1 MTDTTKPPAGGFEG
15 VRRDALQREAV
26 SSSLRS
32 QLSIIRFS

>member
-1 MTDTTKPPAGGFEG
+1 MTETTKPPAGGFEG
-15 VRRDALQREAV
+15 ARRDAFQREAV